1 MDPLTRAFTL
11 IFLTTTMAAIGLK
24 VTSAELVSAFRDRS
38 LMARSLVVNLILVPL
53 VGLLLVT
60 IVPLSQDAKVGI
72 LLLAVTPGGL
82 NAIQF
87 TSKTKDALCYAAS
100 LLFILTLLSVLLSP
114 VIASFMLPVSTS
126 FSLRYETII
135 RILFLGVLLPLL
147 AGLGVHR
154 VSKRVAQILSKPVAI
169 IGTVFFVMVI
179 VRLLAQRKQAMAT
192 LSKTE
197 LAAMIGFILITMIIG
212 WLFGGPSIET
222 RRVLA
227 TATSMRNA
235 ALCFI
240 MATRGFPDT
249 NVIVTVV
256 AFSGLMI
263 FPNMLFTVY
272 ELVKEKRRRTPVKKK
287 VEDIRL

>member
-1 MDPLTRAFTL
+1 MDPLTKILTSVFL
-11 IFLTTTMAAIGLK
+11 ISTMAAIGLK
-24 VTSAELVSAFRDRS
+24 VTMVEIVSSLRDRS
-38 LMARSLVVNLILVPL
+38 LMIRSLVVNIVIVPL
-53 VGLLLVT
+53 LGLLLVK
-60 IVPLSQDAKVGI
+60 IVPMSQDAKVGI
-72 LLLAVTPGGL
+72 LLLAVSPGGL

-87 TSKTKDALCYAAS
+87 TSKTKGALCYATS

-114 VIASFMLPVSTS
+114 VVVSFMLPVDTS
-126 FSLRYETII
+126 FALRYGRVIMF
-135 RILFLGVLLPLL
+135 LFLFILLPLL

-154 VSKRVAQILSKPVAI
+154 VSKRVAEMLSKPMAI
-169 IGTVFFVMVI
+169 IGTVFFVVVVI
-179 VRLLAQRKQAMAT
+179 RMLAQRKQAMAAM
-192 LSKTE
+192 SKTE
-197 LAAMIGFILITMIIG
+197 LAAMIVFIILTMIIG

-227 TATSMRNA
+227 TNTSMRNA

-249 NVIVTVV
+249 NVIFTVV

-272 ELVKEKRRRTPVKKK
+272 EIIKERKSSGS
-287 VEDIRL
+287 

>member
-1 MDPLTRAFTL
+1 MDPLSKTFTL
-11 IFLTTTMAAIGLK
+11 IFLITTMAAIGLK
-24 VTSAELVSAFRDRS
+24 VTTGEIISAFSDRS
-38 LMARSLVVNLILVPL
+38 LMIRSLLVNLILVPL
-53 VGLLLVT
+53 LGLVLIK
-60 IVPLSQDAKVGI
+60 IVPMSQDAKIGI
-72 LLLAVTPGGL
+72 LLLAAAPGGL

-114 VIASFMLPVSTS
+114 IIAGFILPIEISISLPYGNVI
-126 FSLRYETII
+126 R
-135 RILFLGVLLPLL
+135 FLLLYLLLPLMSGL
-147 AGLGVHR
+147 VIHRLSKQIAG
-154 VSKRVAQILSKPVAI
+154 ILSKPAAI
-169 IGTVFFVMVI
+169 CGTFFFVVVVI
-179 VRLLAQRKQAMAT
+179 RMLAQRKQAMAAMSSVEIVT
-192 LSKTE
+192 
-197 LAAMIGFILITMIIG
+197 MIGFIILMMIIG
-212 WLFGGPSIET
+212 WLAGGPSSET

-240 MATRGFPDT
+240 IATNGFPDT

-272 ELVKEKRRRTPVKKK
+272 GIIKERKSSKNNFKTIV
-287 VEDIRL
+287 V

>member
-1 MDPLTRAFTL
+1 MDPLTKTFTL

-24 VTSAELVSAFRDRS
+24 VTMGELVSSLRDRS
-38 LMARSLVVNLILVPL
+38 LMIRSLVVNLVIVPL
-53 VGLLLVT
+53 LGLLLVKV
-60 IVPLSQDAKVGI
+60 VPMSQDAKIGM
-72 LLLAVTPGGL
+72 LLLAAAPGGL

-87 TSKTKDALCYAAS
+87 TGKSKDALCYAAS

-114 VIASFMLPVSTS
+114 VIAGLMLPVDAPIT
-126 FSLRYETII
+126 LPYGRVIK
-135 RILFLGVLLPLL
+135 FLLLYLLVPLL
-147 AGLGVHR
+147 AGLCVHR
-154 VSKRVAQILSKPVAI
+154 VSKPAAEKLSKPMAL
-169 IGTVFFVMVI
+169 IGTVFFVVVVI
-179 VRLLAQRKQAMAT
+179 RLMAQRKQAMAA

-197 LAAMIGFILITMIIG
+197 LAVMLGFIILTMIVG
-212 WLFGGPSIET
+212 WLFGGPSAET

-235 ALCFI
+235 ALCI
-240 MATRGFPDT
+240 VIATNGFPGT

-272 ELVKEKRRRTPVKKK
+272 GIVKERKRQIAASGKK
-287 VEDIRL
+287 